1 MVAEELKNEVVVST
15 NEEVSQYADYVA
27 QWLEYTPTPKLLQ
40 FSEWQAQREAL
51 AKREMQEAKCEE
63 LAGKMQEIMQEMEK
77 WGLYLETVGE
87 SGHFAHRVFTFEFN
101 IK

>member
-1 MVAEELKNEVVVST
+1 MATDVLENEVVVST
-15 NEEVSQYADYVA
+15 NKEVREYADYVA
-27 QWLEYTPTPKLLQ
+27 QWLEFTPSERLLQ
-40 FSEWQAQREAL
+40 FSKWQAQREAL

-87 SGHFAHRVFTFEFN
+87 NLS
-101 IK
+101 